1 MGTTSTDALRMMYLE
16 RKQYVCTLLNSM
28 AISERIPASE
38 LDVAVSMLH
47 QLADVAGNFAEAAL
61 GERLRAAGYAL
72 KAAEPHETRAV
83 VSCACR
89 LFAPENH
96 RGGGIAIGQ
105 DAENSVADAGM
116 MHVSQSDRRSEQ
128 RYQSVYIP
136 ASIACGEAKAFGL
149 VRNISRHGAR
159 LRAPITVEVGDCIVY
174 SIDEKRPIESTV
186 KWVKGDD
193 FGVFHLDET
202 LRVPVA
208 RPDDYRA
215 VRLAYKVPIIFYLN
229 GLRHEGIL
237 HNLSQGGACIETSR
251 QILPGERATVLVG
264 GQQFENVT
272 VRWQKNGCFGV
283 EWNRSLRTAELNEIV
298 NSMQVSVRPAS
309 VSQKN

>member
-1 MGTTSTDALRMMYLE
+1 MATNHTDTLRTMYFE
-16 RKQYVCTLLNSM
+16 RKQYAYTLLNSM
-28 AISERIPASE
+28 ARSERIPRSE
-38 LDVAVSMLH
+38 LDAAVSILH
-47 QLADVAGNFAEAAL
+47 QLADAASTFDETGL
-61 GERLRAAGYAL
+61 GEKLRTCEYAL
-72 KAAEPHETRAV
+72 RTVASGEARAL
-83 VSCACR
+83 VSGACR
-89 LFAPENH
+89 LIAPNARDGFAGASNSDVENFT
-96 RGGGIAIGQ
+96 
-105 DAENSVADAGM
+105 ADAGGIYAP
-116 MHVSQSDRRSEQ
+116 QRDRRSEQ

-136 ASIACGEAKAFGL
+136 ASIACGEEKAFGV

-159 LRAPITVEVGDCIVY
+159 LRAPISVEVGDCIVY
-174 SIDEKRPIESTV
+174 SVDEKRPIESTV
-186 KWVKGDD
+186 KWVNGDD
-193 FGVFHLDET
+193 FGVFHLDEA

-215 VRLAYKVPIIFYLN
+215 VRVAHQVPIIFYLN

-237 HNLSQGGACIETSR
+237 RNLSQGGACIEASR

-283 EWNRSLRTAELNEIV
+283 EWSRSLRTAELNEIV

-309 VSQKN
+309 ASQKS